1 MTSTS
6 LSADEVRKA
15 VQQQAG
21 KLLSQVAGFVGVRT
35 VEIGL
40 RLGLLEEIGKH
51 NRGSRWRTHIR
62 HFEELIYERI
72 YGGSNTNKRP
82 G

>member
-40 RLGLLEEIGKH
+40 RLGLLEEIEKH
-51 NRGSRWRTHIR
+51 KEGIT
-62 HFEELIYERI
+62 
-72 YGGSNTNKRP
+72 
-82 G
+82 